1 MYMASSAV
9 ARGIIPGS
17 VKLVFNNVD
26 ITNMKRMTVTTGIN
40 GLTFSVKSGT
50 LELRKIK

>member
-26 ITNMKRMTVTTGIN
+26 MTNMKRMTVTTGIN
-40 GLTFSVKSGT
+40 GLTSVKSGT
-50 LELRKIK
+50 LELRETE

>member
-1 MYMASSAV
+1 MYIASSAV

-26 ITNMKRMTVTTGIN
+26 ITNIKRMTVTTGIK
-40 GLTFSVKSGT
+40 GLTSFVKSGT
-50 LELRKIK
+50 LKLRETK